1 MKTMKKVMFLFAA
14 SVMIAACGGKGEV
27 APLAFE
33 SYENTAVGE
42 GPEGGAAGL
51 ELKIDIPVGEGE
63 RQDKVAAGI
72 REIISQSEV
81 GKELKQPVEGS
92 LKEIADAFLNY
103 FPVGVA
109 KGDLESS
116 GAITYHLWIENESQN
131 SEAVFFR
138 VGDGIFSNGGPSVR
152 YAVIRLSDGKLMDDK
167 DVYNITG
174 DDIVTL
180 VKKYGTNEQ
189 KEFDE
194 AFIGPDGYLC
204 PVGDSCKVLYLE
216 GAHFWN
222 VVTVPFNEVNGF
234 LTEEGKK
241 LFLIS
246 ENVSEPITIQKEV
259 AEVEPEAAKPAEP
272 GRGELGIFDLRGPVK
287 SCKWKNVYGE
297 PNTYTFDENGFWQTK
312 DGKSIKKM
320 YHAGIDRD
328 KTGRIVR
335 GDFEFYDE
343 TFTYNEHGLL
353 TETVCDGVSRT
364 VTYDAD
370 GYVKSERYVTPPDM
384 GDDEGEP
391 ETTIYN
397 YTIVE
402 KDEIGNWTKRKCSQG
417 TETRTIE
424 YYQ

>member
-1 MKTMKKVMFLFAA
+1 MRKLFFYVIGAIM
-14 SVMIAACGGKGEV
+14 MIACNESSNS
-27 APLAFE
+27 PLEFE
-33 SYENTAVGE
+33 SYEKTAVGE

-72 REIISQSEV
+72 REIISLSEV
-81 GKELKQPVEGS
+81 GKELKQPIEGS

-103 FPVGVA
+103 FPIGVA

-138 VGDGIFSNGGPSVR
+138 VGDGIFGNGGPSECYKMV
-152 YAVIRLSDGKLMDDK
+152 RLSDGKVIDDK
-167 DVYNITG
+167 EVYDITG

-204 PVGDSCKVLYLE
+204 PIGDSCRILYLE

-222 VVTVPFNEVNGF
+222 VVTVPINEVKGF

-241 LFLIS
+241 LFQ
-246 ENVSEPITIQKEV
+246 VSEDASVTATSQEKVVE
-259 AEVEPEAAKPAEP
+259 AELEAAKPAEP

-287 SCKWKNVYGE
+287 SCKWKYVHGDS
-297 PNTYTFDENGFWQTK
+297 NTYTFDENGFWQTK
-312 DGKSIKKM
+312 DGQSIKKM

-328 KTGRIVR
+328 KTGRIVK

-343 TFTYNEHGLL
+343 TFTYNERGLL
-353 TETVCDGVSRT
+353 TETICDGVCRN

-370 GYVKSERYVTPPDM
+370 GYVKSERYVTPPDL

-424 YYQ
+424 YFN

>member
-1 MKTMKKVMFLFAA
+1 MRNLFIYVMGAIM
-14 SVMIAACGGKGEV
+14 MIACNESSNS
-27 APLAFE
+27 PLEFE

-51 ELKIDIPVGEGE
+51 ELKVDIPVGEGE
-63 RQDKVAAGI
+63 RQEKVSAGI

-81 GKELKQPVEGS
+81 GKELKQPIEGS
-92 LKEIADAFLNY
+92 LKEIADAFLKY

-116 GAITYHLWIENESQN
+116 GITYHLWIENESQN

-138 VGDGIFSNGGPSVR
+138 VGDGIFGNGGPSESYKIV
-152 YAVIRLSDGKLMDDK
+152 RLSDGKMMDSK
-167 DVYNITG
+167 EVYNITG
-174 DDIVTL
+174 DNIVTI

-204 PVGDSCKVLYLE
+204 PVGDSCRILYLE

-222 VVTVPFNEVNGF
+222 VVTVPVNEVKGF

-241 LFLIS
+241 LFL
-246 ENVSEPITIQKEV
+246 VSEDASAPTISQEGV
-259 AEVEPEAAKPAEP
+259 VEAEPEAAKPAEP

-287 SCKWKNVYGE
+287 SCKWKYVHGDS
-297 PNTYTFDENGFWQTK
+297 NTYTFDENGFWQTK
-312 DGKSIKKM
+312 DGQSIKKM

-328 KTGRIVR
+328 KTGRIVK

-353 TETVCDGVSRT
+353 TETVCDGVSRI

-370 GYVKSERYVTPPDM
+370 GYVKSERYVTPPEM

>member
-1 MKTMKKVMFLFAA
+1 MRNLFIYVMGAIM
-14 SVMIAACGGKGEV
+14 MIACNESSNS
-27 APLAFE
+27 PLEFE
-33 SYENTAVGE
+33 SYENMAVGE

-51 ELKIDIPVGEGE
+51 ELKVDIPVGEGE
-63 RQDKVAAGI
+63 RQEKVSAGI

-81 GKELKQPVEGS
+81 GKELKQPIEGS
-92 LKEIADAFLNY
+92 LKEIADAFLKY

-116 GAITYHLWIENESQN
+116 GITYHLWIENESQN

-138 VGDGIFSNGGPSVR
+138 VGDGIFGNGGPSESYKIV
-152 YAVIRLSDGKLMDDK
+152 RLSDGKMMDSK
-167 DVYNITG
+167 EVYNITG
-174 DDIVTL
+174 DNIVTL

-204 PVGDSCKVLYLE
+204 PVGDSCRILYLE

-222 VVTVPFNEVNGF
+222 VVTVPVNEVKGF

-241 LFLIS
+241 LFL
-246 ENVSEPITIQKEV
+246 VSEDASAPTTSQEGV
-259 AEVEPEAAKPAEP
+259 VEAEPEAAKPAEP

-287 SCKWKNVYGE
+287 ACKWKYVHGDS
-297 PNTYTFDENGFWQTK
+297 NTYTFDENGFWQTK
-312 DGKSIKKM
+312 DGQSIKKM

-328 KTGRIVR
+328 KTGRIVK

-353 TETVCDGVSRT
+353 TETVCDGVSRI

-424 YYQ
+424 YYQQN

>member
-42 GPEGGAAGL
+42 GPEGGVAGL

-63 RQDKVAAGI
+63 RQEKVSEGI

-131 SEAVFFR
+131 SEVVFFR
-138 VGDGIFSNGGPSVR
+138 VGDGIFGNGGPSESYKIV
-152 YAVIRLSDGKLMDDK
+152 RLSDGKVMDSK
-167 DVYNITG
+167 EVYNITG

-194 AFIGPDGYLC
+194 AFIGSDGYLC
-204 PVGDSCKVLYLE
+204 PVGDSCRILYLE

-222 VVTVPFNEVNGF
+222 VVTVPINEVRGF

-241 LFLIS
+241 LFQ
-246 ENVSEPITIQKEV
+246 VSEDDSVIATSQEEV
-259 AEVEPEAAKPAEP
+259 VEVEPEAAMPAEP

-287 SCKWKNVYGE
+287 SCKWKYVHGGS
-297 PNTYTFDENGFWQTK
+297 NTYTFNEDGFWQTK
-312 DGKSIKKM
+312 DGQSIKKM
-320 YHAGIDRD
+320 YQAGIDRD
-328 KTGRIVR
+328 KTGRIVK

>member
-1 MKTMKKVMFLFAA
+1 MRNLFIYVMGAIM
-14 SVMIAACGGKGEV
+14 MIACNESSNS
-27 APLAFE
+27 PLEFE

-63 RQDKVAAGI
+63 RQENVSAAI
-72 REIISQSEV
+72 REIISRSEV
-81 GKELKQPVEGS
+81 GKELKQPVKGS
-92 LKEIADAFLNY
+92 LKEIADTFLNY

-116 GAITYHLWIENESQN
+116 GITYHLWIEYESQT
-131 SEAVFFR
+131 SEAVFLH
-138 VGDGIFSNGGPSVR
+138 VGDGIFGNGGPAET
-152 YAVIRLSDGKLMDDK
+152 YKVIRLSDGKVMDDK
-167 DVYNITG
+167 NVYNITE

-194 AFIGPDGYLC
+194 AFIGPDAYLC
-204 PVGDSCKVLYLE
+204 PVGDSCRVLYLE

-222 VVTVPFNEVNGF
+222 VVTVPINEVKGF
-234 LTEEGKK
+234 LSEEGKK
-241 LFLIS
+241 LFQ
-246 ENVSEPITIQKEV
+246 VSEDVPVPATSQEKV
-259 AEVEPEAAKPAEP
+259 AKIEPDAAKPAEP

-287 SCKWKNVYGE
+287 SCKWKYVHGNS
-297 PNTYTFDENGFWQTK
+297 NTYTFDENGFWQTK
-312 DGKSIKKM
+312 DGQSIKKM

-328 KTGRIVR
+328 KTGRIVK

-424 YYQ
+424 YYQQN

>member
-1 MKTMKKVMFLFAA
+1 MKKVMFLFAV

-27 APLAFE
+27 APLEFE
-33 SYENTAVGE
+33 SYENTAIGE

-51 ELKIDIPVGEGE
+51 ELKIDIPMGNGE
-63 RQDKVAAGI
+63 RQEKVSTGI
-72 REIISQSEV
+72 REIISLSEV

-116 GAITYHLWIENESQN
+116 GITYHLWIENKSQN
-131 SEAVFFR
+131 SEAVFFH
-138 VGDGIFSNGGPSVR
+138 VGDGIFGNGGPSES
-152 YAVIRLSDGKLMDDK
+152 YKVIRLSDGKVMDNK

-180 VKKYGTNEQ
+180 VKKYGTAEQ
-189 KEFDE
+189 KERDE
-194 AFIGPDGYLC
+194 AFIGIESYLC
-204 PVGDSCKVLYLE
+204 PVGDSCRVLYLE

-222 VVTVPFNEVNGF
+222 VVTVPIYEVKGL

-241 LFLIS
+241 LFQIT
-246 ENVSEPITIQKEV
+246 EDVSAPATSQKEV
-259 AEVEPEAAKPAEP
+259 AKVEPEAAKPAEP

-297 PNTYTFDENGFWQTK
+297 SSTYTFDESGFWQTK
-312 DGKSIKKM
+312 DGQSIKKM
-320 YHAGIDRD
+320 YHAGIGRD
-328 KTGRIVR
+328 KTGRIVK

-343 TFTYNEHGLL
+343 TFKYNEQGLL
-353 TETVCDGVSRT
+353 VETVCDGASRT
-364 VTYDAD
+364 ITYDAD

-402 KDEIGNWTKRKCSQG
+402 KDEIGNWTKRKSKQG
-417 TETRTIE
+417 TETRTLE
-424 YYQ
+424 YFQQK